1 MVTLRV
7 KAPGARG
14 CRIPLPTSSPPVLE
28 ERSKERITTGW
39 SHHPSELRVC
49 PAAWWPLDPRGP
61 IRQCFPDTLVQF
73 LHWRFSAP
81 FGTLGRDVSELKESD
96 SPSWLPSTKLT
107 SPRPYPFLGTGPLG
121 RVLPGYVQGKRF
133 CEQATQRSDFPQCA
147 CPPGGPWNQA
157 FPSAG
162 GARWPGGGLEW
173 GRPAGQTSPGRQA
186 DRQQSSGLVVSSAHY
201 HRRLVDVAVVR
212 AYAAGRPGCG
222 TRDLQGGCGSRPFSN
237 LIGLVVMW
245 SAEASTITPGMF
257 S

>member
-14 CRIPLPTSSPPVLE
+14 CRIPLPISPLPVLE
-28 ERSKERITTGW
+28 ESSKERITTSWNRLPSFGFAQLRGGLSTLAALFASASPTPW
-39 SHHPSELRVC
+39 SN
-49 PAAWWPLDPRGP
+49 
-61 IRQCFPDTLVQF
+61 F

-133 CEQATQRSDFPQCA
+133 CGQATQRSDFPQCA
-147 CPPGGPWNQA
+147 CPPGGPWNRA

-186 DRQQSSGLVVSSAHY
+186 GRQQSSGLVVSSAHY
-201 HRRLVDVAVVR
+201 HGRLVDVAVVR

-222 TRDLQGGCGSRPFSN
+222 TRDLRGGCGSRPFSN